1 MTHLFLVRHGQ
12 TDWNVEGRWQGHA
25 DVPLNAPGR
34 EQAANVARSLAEV
47 GLRAIYSSDLIR
59 ARETAEALTAVTGL
73 EVQLDPR
80 LREIHQGEWQGLLVT
95 EIQERYG
102 QEFQRRRND
111 PLNVAPPG
119 GETVLQVKERVVAAI
134 EDIVR
139 QHPLERV
146 AVVSHGFALAVIQVH
161 YQNRP
166 VTDAWDM
173 IPRNDEWRELI
184 IQNNTPPATSPHSPL
199 L

>member
-25 DVPLNAPGR
+25 DVPLNARGR
-34 EQAANVARSLAEV
+34 EQAAHVARSLAEV
-47 GLRAIYSSDLIR
+47 GLRAIYSSDLSR
-59 ARETAEALTAVTGL
+59 ARETAQALAAITGL
-73 EVQLDPR
+73 GVQLDPR

-102 QEFQRRRND
+102 QEFHRRHDD

-146 AVVSHGFALAVIQVH
+146 AVVSHGFALAVVQVH
-161 YQNRP
+161 YQNLP

-173 IPRNDEWRELI
+173 IPKNDEWRELVI
-184 IQNNTPPATSPHSPL
+184 PNNTPTPTSFHSPIL
-199 L
+199 

>member
-1 MTHLFLVRHGQ
+1 VR
-12 TDWNVEGRWQGHA
+12 GRQ
-25 DVPLNAPGR
+25 
-34 EQAANVARSLAEV
+34 QAAQVARSLSKK
-47 GLRAIYSSDLIR
+47 GLVAIFSSDLLR
-59 ARETAEALTAVTGL
+59 ARETADALAALTGL

-80 LREIHQGEWQGLLVT
+80 LREIHQGQWQGMLVT

-102 QEFQRRRND
+102 EAFQRRRDD

-119 GETVLQVKERVVAAI
+119 GETVLQVKERVVDAI

-139 QHPLERV
+139 QYPRERV

-166 VTDAWDM
+166 VTDAWKM
-173 IPRNDEWRELI
+173 IPENDEWRELFI
-184 IQNNTPPATSPHSPL
+184 PNHSPPS
-199 L
+199 